1 MKVVIWVY
9 VQNEYNLCMKYWFWY
24 RMWTFQFEKDVF
36 AQTQYIKKEIIALGQ
51 DIYVELFIGSSARLF
66 FR

>member
-1 MKVVIWVY
+1 MKVVKLVY

-36 AQTQYIKKEIIALGQ
+36 AQTQYIKKLYALGQ